1 MGYVH
6 CNPNPSGKQTGDC
19 VIRAISIITG
29 QDWEQTYIEVCLQ
42 GLMEH
47 EMPSTNSVWG
57 KLLESKGFR
66 CSVIPNEC
74 PDCITINEFCEQNP
88 HGAYILATGSHV
100 VACIDGNYLDAW
112 DSGREVPMFIWQ
124 KEV

>member
-1 MGYVH
+1 
-6 CNPNPSGKQTGDC
+6 
-19 VIRAISIITG
+19 
-29 QDWEQTYIEVCLQ
+29 
-42 GLMEH
+42 
-47 EMPSTNSVWG
+47 MPSTNSVWG

-66 CSVIPNEC
+66 CSVIPNDC
-74 PDCITINEFCEQNP
+74 PDCMTISEFCEQNP
-88 HGAYILATGSHV
+88 HGAYILATGTHV